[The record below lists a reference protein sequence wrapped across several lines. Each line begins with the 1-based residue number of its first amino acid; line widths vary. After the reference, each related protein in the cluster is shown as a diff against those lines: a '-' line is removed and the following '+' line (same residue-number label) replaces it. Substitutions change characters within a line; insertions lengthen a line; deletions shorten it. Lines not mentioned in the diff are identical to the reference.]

1 MCGKLL
7 EQGYVEEGF
16 FESVMQREA
25 IAPTAFEAGF
35 AFAHAMENT
44 AKGTA
49 ICTCL
54 LKNKLAWGEY
64 NVRILFLFA
73 LSPTWN
79 HRVIPVYNVMIDN
92 LMKAGAVRRLSHIE
106 TCQEFVKMLL

>member
-1 MCGKLL
+1 M
-7 EQGYVEEGF
+7 
-16 FESVMQREA
+16 
-25 IAPTAFEAGF
+25 
-35 AFAHAMENT
+35 
-44 AKGTA
+44 
-49 ICTCL
+49 
-54 LKNKLAWGEY
+54 
-64 NVRILFLFA
+64 RILFLFA